1 MGLSP
6 FHTLA
11 PELFASPP
19 STHPAAKDGFMQ
31 TMPPRA
37 SLTSSFSVT
46 DANNEVVCPLKNNDG
61 SNCRKRCLGV
71 SVSPNFSLC
80 VGRSIGAPL
89 LETPTIA
96 AVRRFYRA
104 KRPAFH
110 VYLSLLTLSAR
121 FETFMSSYLTLLCAP
136 TGETLSFHAGAY
148 PSGASEQL
156 HSQAPGHRRELYLD
170 GHHPSGTASSD
181 ISAKSNSISPSQ
193 W

>member
-71 SVSPNFSLC
+71 SISPIFSLC

-89 LETPTIA
+89 LATPAIA
-96 AVRRFYRA
+96 AVRHFYRA

-110 VYLSLLTLSAR
+110 VYLSLLPYPPALKFIYEFISNVAMRLYRRSAI
-121 FETFMSSYLTLLCAP
+121 AP
-136 TGETLSFHAGAY
+136 CRS
-148 PSGASEQL
+148 
-156 HSQAPGHRRELYLD
+156 
-170 GHHPSGTASSD
+170 
-181 ISAKSNSISPSQ
+181 ISAGRIRIITFRSSRPPKRALS
-193 W
+193 

>member
-1 MGLSP
+1 MEHVLVGWVLLFELKLLIWSIYGIISLSYIS
-6 FHTLA
+6 TWVVRL
-11 PELFASPP
+11 PP
-19 STHPAAKDGFMQ
+19 STHPAARDGFMQ

-71 SVSPNFSLC
+71 SISPIFPLC

-89 LETPTIA
+89 PATPAIA

-110 VYLSLLTLSAR
+110 VYLSLL
-121 FETFMSSYLTLLCAP
+121 P
-136 TGETLSFHAGAY
+136 Y
-148 PSGASEQL
+148 PPVSKL
-156 HSQAPGHRRELYLD
+156 
-170 GHHPSGTASSD
+170 
-181 ISAKSNSISPSQ
+181 I
-193 W
+193 